1 MMTRGHGTG
10 QKIHMGNTKNQ
21 MTFCKLLS
29 HRVWQ
34 HHLHRFA
41 AQASA
46 QQGNY
51 QLHRQ
56 RTSDPKSLFLW
67 SHDNYT

>member
-1 MMTRGHGTG
+1 MTRGHGMG
-10 QKIHMGNTKNQ
+10 QKIHMGNTRNQKNL
-21 MTFCKLLS
+21 CKMLS
-29 HRVWQ
+29 LRAWQ
-34 HHLHRFA
+34 HHQHRFA

-46 QQGNY
+46 QQGKC

-56 RTSDPKSLFLW
+56 RTSDQTNLSLR